1 MKLNQI
7 QRPSDVLSASQIR
20 ALPPNVHC
28 KVRSL
33 EGGEIA
39 PIALE
44 DVHPGDL
51 DAVPI
56 PEAVLGTRGNAD
68 KFSGPHF
75 VQNMGEMSSSAQ
87 TGFLAKQNFVVY
99 LSTNSCNFKKW
110 ESGKIWMMPIRLKNI
125 SANRVTIL
133 PLIRASFHNML
144 RITITSVTNVI
155 M

>member
-1 MKLNQI
+1 MKFNQI

-51 DAVPI
+51 DAVAV

-75 VQNMGEMSSSAQ
+75 VQNMGEIGEISSSSSSAQ
-87 TGFLAKQNFVVY
+87 TGFLSKQNFVVY
-99 LSTNSCNFKKW
+99 FFK
-110 ESGKIWMMPIRLKNI
+110 
-125 SANRVTIL
+125 
-133 PLIRASFHNML
+133 
-144 RITITSVTNVI
+144 
-155 M
+155 

>member
-1 MKLNQI
+1 MYFPPL
-7 QRPSDVLSASQIR
+7 RLELY
-20 ALPPNVHC
+20 LPPNVHC
-28 KVRSL
+28 KVGSL

-51 DAVPI
+51 DAIAV

-75 VQNMGEMSSSAQ
+75 VQHMGKISSSAQ

-99 LSTNSCNFKKW
+99 LSTNS
-110 ESGKIWMMPIRLKNI
+110 
-125 SANRVTIL
+125 
-133 PLIRASFHNML
+133 
-144 RITITSVTNVI
+144 
-155 M
+155 